1 MLSLPT
7 ADIPFGGSSP
17 DAQAIPYA
25 RISALGV
32 AHDDLDAAINALAR
46 SITHDD
52 QIIVRLKKRKLQI
65 RDEIAGLVAVVSEE
79 HAATSGQEAGAANG

>member
-17 DAQAIPYA
+17 DAQAIPHA

-32 AHDDLDAAINALAR
+32 HHDDLDAAIDALTKANAHYDL
-46 SITHDD
+46 
-52 QIIVRLKKRKLQI
+52 IIVRLKKRKLQI
-65 RDEIAGLVAVVSEE
+65 RDEIAGLVA
-79 HAATSGQEAGAANG
+79 ASGQEAGAANG